1 MSVISIATG
10 KCGISIQEKAWIT
23 LLKEQGINE
32 EGFIECQNTHQGINV
47 YFEEVKQDV
56 YKPRSIIADLDDQE
70 INRVQNGFLKRL
82 FQSNTSF
89 SKQES
94 SQNIFPRGY
103 YSHGAE
109 LKEEIEYEIQKQVE
123 VCDKVDSI
131 QVQRS
136 LCGGAGS
143 GLGNVISDII
153 MDNYFSQIIHNT
165 LVQLP
170 DIKDENSWNTLEIY
184 NTILSLHSLVIS
196 DIVIPFC
203 NSNISNMNQNS
214 FQLQKQFNFDT
225 INNVVSQIQPNFTC
239 GIRYP
244 GSINASSRKI
254 CTNLVPFARV
264 KMMTATFLPFNYFR
278 QNQISQLELTDM
290 IPQTLNEKNFFFGYG
305 NPSIITS
312 RHIFRSS
319 NIFEEELEL
328 QLVKLYQ
335 KQEIPAWLPNS
346 YSFQYCKVSSAL
358 NKNQILTLILNRNI
372 YIQLQIYKK
381 KFDEMLKKR
390 AFIHHYL
397 QEGMDEMEFQEA
409 KYNTADLITEYQ
421 ILSSFDG
428 GQEE

>member
-10 KCGISIQEKAWIT
+10 KCGISIQEKIWMA
-23 LLKEQGINE
+23 LLKEQGIDG
-32 EGFIECQNTHQGINV
+32 EGLINCQNDRQGINV
-47 YFEEVKQDV
+47 YFDEVKQDV
-56 YKPRSIIADLDDQE
+56 FRPRSIIADLDDQE
-70 INRVQNGFLKRL
+70 INRIQNGFLKRL
-82 FQSNTSF
+82 FQTSQSF
-89 SKQES
+89 SQQES

-103 YSHGAE
+103 HSHGAE
-109 LKEEIEYEIQKQVE
+109 LKEEIEYGIQKQVE

-170 DIKDENSWNTLEIY
+170 DNKDENSWSTLEIY

-214 FQLQKQFNFDT
+214 FELQKQQNFDT
-225 INNVVSQIQPNFTC
+225 INNVVSEIHPNFTC

-278 QNQISQLELTDM
+278 QNQISQLELIDL
-290 IPQTLNEKNFFFGYG
+290 IPYTLNEKNYFFGHG

-328 QLVKLYQ
+328 QLVKLYS
-335 KQEIPAWLPNS
+335 KQEIPVWLPNS
-346 YSFQYCKVSSAL
+346 YSFQYCNVSSPF

-372 YIQLQIYKK
+372 YNQLQVYKE

-409 KYNTADLITEYQ
+409 KYNTSDLITEYQ
-421 ILSSFDG
+421 ILCLFEG